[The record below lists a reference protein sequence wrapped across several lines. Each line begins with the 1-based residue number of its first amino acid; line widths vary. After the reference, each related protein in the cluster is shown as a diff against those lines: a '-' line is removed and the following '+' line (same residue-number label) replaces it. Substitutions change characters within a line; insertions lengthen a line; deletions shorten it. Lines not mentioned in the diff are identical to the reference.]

1 MENEKVLKLIHDLN
15 NLLCATTEFSE
26 ILLEIE
32 NREYQKRLLNINLES
47 CIKMADLLDETR
59 VQLLKERY

>member
-15 NLLCATTEFSE
+15 NLLCATTGFSE
-26 ILLEIE
+26 ILLETE
-32 NREYQKRLLNINLES
+32 NREYQKKLLSTNLES

-59 VQLLKERY
+59 LQLLKERY